1 MTGLRQRVL
10 AVVGVLGAGCAPS
23 VLDTA
28 GKDGL
33 YDAVDAD
40 ADGDGESAA
49 TDCNDSDPWIYTG
62 APEDCNGRD
71 DDCDNEVDEGVRG
84 VYYRDGDGDGFGS
97 PLTVTE
103 ACEQP
108 VGFVEND
115 GDCDDRSDAAFPGGT
130 EVCDGLDNDCD
141 GELDEVIGYFPDND
155 GDGHGW
161 PDGGIP
167 SCGPVPPGYAANTS
181 DCDDTD
187 PDVNPDAAERCLDA
201 VDNDCDG
208 LKSCILGTF
217 SGGSDGE
224 CTVHLALRSAE
235 STDWSYPCPGCD
247 FTFSALAHYELSAGD
262 GPGCEEST
270 GSYRSMAVAGGALS
284 VSGGPLVGEWTGA
297 GAWDDDRLLVASGA
311 YDLGPAIGLLDYQAE
326 VFVYE
331 VSYYYGYEG
340 RPFSVQGAARLA
352 EVVHRADWGSGRVTA
367 PDLDLAAQAGRAWLR
382 AALAEHASVAS
393 FARFSLDLLRLGAPP
408 ALLQASA
415 RAAADEVVHARSA
428 FGIAGSLLGRA
439 VGPGP
444 LETAGAV
451 SQDDPLTIFVRLL
464 REGCVDETV
473 SAALAAE
480 MRSEARDATVIAA
493 LDRIVADEAEH
504 ALLAWRAARW
514 MLSVHPE
521 LVSGVRQVL
530 GALVLEAAPSSEDRH
545 PAALRALGVL
555 HGDRRQ
561 AVRVEVLRSIVEP
574 ALRGLLA
581 GVAPTVQAELRV

>member
-23 VLDTA
+23 ALDTA

-40 ADGDGESAA
+40 GDGETAA

-115 GDCDDRSDAAFPGGT
+115 DDCDDRSDTAFPGGT

-187 PDVNPDAAERCLDA
+187 PDVNPDAPELCLDA

-217 SGGSDGE
+217 SGGTDGE

-235 STDWSYPCPGCD
+235 STDWTYPCPGCD
-247 FTFSALAHYELSAGD
+247 FTFSAAVHYELAAGE
-262 GPGCEEST
+262 GPGCAEST
-270 GSYRSMAVAGGALS
+270 LSYRSLAVAGGDLS
-284 VSGGPLVGEWTGA
+284 VRGGPLVADWTGA
-297 GAWDDDRLLVASGA
+297 GGWDDDRLLVASGA

-326 VFVYE
+326 VFAYE

-340 RPFSVQGAARLA
+340 RPFSVEGAARLA
-352 EVVHRADWGSGRVTA
+352 EVVDRTDWSAGAVVGTD
-367 PDLDLAAQAGRAWLR
+367 PDHALQAGAAWLR
-382 AALAEHASVAS
+382 AARAEHASVAS

-408 ALLQASA
+408 ELLRASA

-428 FGIAGSLLGRA
+428 FGIAGSLLGRE

-444 LETAGAV
+444 LPTAGAIAE
-451 SQDDPLTIFVRLL
+451 DAPLAVFLRLL

-473 SAALAAE
+473 SAALAAQ
-480 MRSEARDATVIAA
+480 MRSEAQEPDVVAA

-521 LVSGVRQVL
+521 LVTGVREVL
-530 GALVLEAAPSSEDRH
+530 GALALEAAPVSEDRH

-555 HGDRRQ
+555 HRDRRQ
-561 AVRVEVLRSIVEP
+561 AVRVGVLRTVVEP

-581 GVAPTVQAELRV
+581 GVQPEEQTAARA